1 MGHLD
6 RKQREKEEL
15 KQKIFQAAIFIAK
28 EEGWSNVT
36 IRKIADKIEYTP
48 PIIYEHFSSKEDLFQ
63 EIVYSGFEQIN
74 NEFLKAREIEKDPKN
89 LIRIISIG
97 QFDFAFKN
105 KELFS
110 LMFST
115 ERPAPNQNMIK
126 IFGMIKE
133 LFFNLANGDTK
144 LYEEIFL
151 TWKYF
156 THGAIVVMLQYPPP
170 PQFSHVNMREIYLSM
185 IDRYLNSIK

>member
-1 MGHLD
+1 MSHLE

-15 KQKIFQAAIFIAK
+15 RLKIFDAALSIAK
-28 EEGWSNVT
+28 AEGWSNVT

-48 PIIYEHFSSKEDLFQ
+48 PIIYEHFNSKEDLFK
-63 EIVYSGFEQIN
+63 EIVYNGFEQIN
-74 NEFLKAREIEKDPKN
+74 NTFLEARKKEKDAKK
-89 LIRIISIG
+89 LIKTISIG

-105 KELFS
+105 RELFS

-126 IFGMIKE
+126 IFGMIRE
-133 LFFNLANGDTK
+133 LFFNLAKGDAK

-156 THGAIVVMLQYPPP
+156 THGAIAVMLQYPPP
-170 PQFSHVNMREIYLSM
+170 PQFSHVNLREIYESM
-185 IDRYLNSIK
+185 IDRYLNTI